1 MRVVWW
7 CARAARVSVAV
18 VLLLASGRIAAAQA
32 PRDRV
37 SIAPS
42 SLLDLR
48 RWDAQ
53 TERMLRNRELRIR
66 DRHEDKLIDGRT
78 IERADQYYKGVRVF
92 GADVARQLQRGVLLS
107 VFGTVYPNVSVD
119 TVAKIDADRARE
131 IVQEHSGVDIGPLH
145 QPELVVLPR
154 DNGGYALTWRLRAA
168 SDGDIRQYFV
178 DAHDGSIVFDYSEL
192 KTQVA
197 VVGRAQGVLGDTKK
211 ISVSGAS
218 GHFTAQ
224 DRLRPP
230 SIRTLDMKG
239 SLSRTLQ
246 ILNGFPIVA
255 SDIATD
261 DDNNWTD
268 GTVDDAHVYQ
278 GWTYDYYF
286 KRFGRR
292 GLDNHDVEITGLA
305 NPVRRTD
312 LQTSSNS
319 VIGAFFVN
327 AFYAGDGY
335 MVYGVGLPSG
345 FFTRS
350 PIGNQTW
357 DFLSGAL
364 DVVAH
369 ELSHGVTEFTSNLIY
384 LNESGALNE
393 AFSDIIGTSVEFFFQ
408 SPGNASMQADYL
420 MGEDVVRPGGIR
432 SLANPAAYGDP
443 DHYSKRFLGTEDNGG
458 VHTNSTIA
466 THAFYLAIEGGTNAT
481 SGLSVQGVG
490 PANRAQIEKVFYR
503 GFTEL
508 MPANATFSVARAVTI
523 QAARDLYGSGSNV
536 ERAVTEAWTAVGVN

>member
-1 MRVVWW
+1 MGVHRSFL
-7 CARAARVSVAV
+7 RAVR
-18 VLLLASGRIAAAQA
+18 LLAAVLIALAPCRATAQTT
-32 PRDRV
+32 RDALR
-37 SIAPS
+37 IAPS
-42 SLLDLR
+42 TLRDLR
-48 RWDAQ
+48 TWDVQ
-53 TERMLRNRELRIR
+53 TERMLRDGDLRVR
-66 DRHEDKLIDGRT
+66 SRHADTMVHGRT
-78 IERADQYYKGVRVF
+78 FERADQYYKGVRVF
-92 GADVARQLQRGVLLS
+92 GADIARQFQGGVLLS
-107 VFGTVYPNVSVD
+107 LFGTLHPDVAVD

-131 IVQEHSGVDIGPLH
+131 IVQKQSGAEIAPTR
-145 QPELVVLPR
+145 QPELVVLPH
-154 DNGGYALTWRLRAA
+154 DGVYTLTWRLAA
-168 SDGDIRQYFV
+168 ATDSDIRQYFV

-192 KTQVA
+192 KTQLA
-197 VVGRAQGVLGDTKK
+197 AVGRAQGVLGDTKK

-218 GHFTAQ
+218 GHFTAE

-239 SLSRTLQ
+239 SLSRTLN
-246 ILNGFPIVA
+246 ILNGFPIAA
-255 SDIATD
+255 SDIASD

-292 GLDNHDVEITGLA
+292 GLDNHDIQITGLA
-305 NPVRRTD
+305 KPVRRTD
-312 LQTSSNS
+312 LLTSSNA
-319 VIGAFFVN
+319 VIGTFFLN

-335 MVYGVGLPSG
+335 MVYGVGLPAG

-357 DFLSGAL
+357 DFLSGGL
-364 DVVAH
+364 DIVAH
-369 ELSHGVTEFTSNLIY
+369 ELSHGVTQYTSDLIY

-393 AFSDIIGTSVEFFFQ
+393 AFSDIMGTSVEFFFQ
-408 SPGNASMQADYL
+408 PPGNGSMQADYT
-420 MGEDVVRPGGIR
+420 MGEDVIRPGGIR
-432 SLANPAAYGDP
+432 SLSNPALLGDP
-443 DHYSKRFLGTEDNGG
+443 DHYSKRFLGADDNGG

-466 THAFYLAIEGGTNAT
+466 SHAFYLAIEGGTNAT

-490 PANRAQIEKVFYR
+490 AANREQIEKVFYR

-523 QAARDLYGSGSNV
+523 QAARDLYGAGGNV
-536 ERAVTEAWTAVGVN
+536 ERAVTDAWTAVGVN